1 MISIEHKEFLEG
13 GGAWH
18 VQAHLDIS
26 SGSRRCTHMVE
37 LGQDASDDE
46 IKAAILA
53 LYQPAKG
60 K

>member
-1 MISIEHKEFLEG
+1 MINIEHKEFLEG
-13 GGAWH
+13 VGAWY
-18 VQAHLDIS
+18 VQAHVELS
-26 SGSRRCTHMVE
+26 SGIRRCTHMVE

-53 LYQPAKG
+53 LYQPTKG